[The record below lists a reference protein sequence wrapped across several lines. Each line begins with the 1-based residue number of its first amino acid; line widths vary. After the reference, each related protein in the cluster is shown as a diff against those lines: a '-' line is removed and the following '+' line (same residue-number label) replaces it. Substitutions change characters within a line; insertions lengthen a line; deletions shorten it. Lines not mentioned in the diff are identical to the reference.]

1 MNFVVG
7 QIIYNNTTDTS
18 LPVLVFVHGWTGKM
32 AHIWATNNN
41 PLWDQLEEAK
51 FRAAFVNLDP
61 NGSIQTNAQSLTD
74 QLKQITTK
82 YGVKKVIAVCHSKGG
97 LDIQGAIY
105 YNNADVFLDSVYTIC
120 TPHWGSPLADLI
132 YYIDSLKILGIS
144 TLVKNNVVPATYD
157 LQTSQM
163 ADFRKM
169 FDTNERCAAVKF
181 YTFAGTGTEENKVKP
196 FEKNVLNYFGQ
207 NDDLVNIKFAYK
219 PGATHIATLPYYHN
233 EMIMGDKIWDTL
245 QLCLSDKCPSNQFV
259 PKTYVVMTD
268 VLQIGSAILYSA
280 LSTYGLL
287 YWKYISAILVLLL
300 TILVHYKKYF
310 MALTVLVLLFLLL
323 SIVYIFVFNRIIND

>member
-97 LDIQGAIY
+97 LDIQGSIY
-105 YNNADVFLDSVYTIC
+105 YNNADTLIDSVFTIC
-120 TPHWGSPLADLI
+120 TPHWGSPLADLL

-144 TLVKNNVVPATYD
+144 DMVKKMVVPATYD
-157 LQTSQM
+157 LQMSQM

-181 YTFAGTGTEENKVKP
+181 YTFAGTGSETDNIIQ
-196 FEKNVLNYFGQ
+196 FEKNMMNYFGQ
-207 NDDLVNIKFAYK
+207 NDDFVNVKFAYK
-219 PGATHIATLPYYHN
+219 PGATHVATLPYYHD
-233 EMIMGDKIWDTL
+233 EMIRGENIWNTL
-245 QLCLSDKCPSNQFV
+245 LLCILGKCPSNQIV
-259 PKTYVVMTD
+259 PTTYTVTINIF
-268 VLQIGSAILYSA
+268 QIGSAIMYA
-280 LSTYGLL
+280 AINTYGLL
-287 YWKYISAILVLLL
+287 YWKYISATLVLLL
-300 TILVHYKKYF
+300 TILLHYEKYS
-310 MALTVLVLLFLLL
+310 MALVVMLLLFLLL
-323 SIVYIFVFNRIIND
+323 SIVYIFVYNGIIND